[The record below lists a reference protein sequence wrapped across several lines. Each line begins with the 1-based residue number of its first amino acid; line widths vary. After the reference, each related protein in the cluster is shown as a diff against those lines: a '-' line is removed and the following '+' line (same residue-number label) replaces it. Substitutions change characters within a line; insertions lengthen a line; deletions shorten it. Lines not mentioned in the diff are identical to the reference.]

1 MPSFFMTSDM
11 PCTLHLSMLDA
22 KQGRR
27 TCLKR
32 ISETPVEARSIGAA
46 TAQFSNYAGQGFSTD
61 SKNAFISAA

>member
-1 MPSFFMTSDM
+1 
-11 PCTLHLSMLDA
+11 MLDA